1 MRVMDKCMRNYNCPS
16 TLSKFRNWKPG
27 IWPLNVVPLSTGL
40 LRDNESGCLLS
51 QGDTAIQHT

>member
-1 MRVMDKCMRNYNCPS
+1 MDKCMRNYNCPS